1 MNSAQTGIRVFK
13 QGVEGYTLG
22 DYSSSVTAGNLRE
35 CNYEELKKR
44 YEPEYDRIAQELE
57 YYCFRH
63 AKKKILIRRNEKIF

>member
-1 MNSAQTGIRVFK
+1 MKIAEEV
-13 QGVEGYTLG
+13 
-22 DYSSSVTAGNLRE
+22 E

-63 AKKKILIRRNEKIF
+63 AKKKILIRRNEKVF